1 MTDPAQ
7 HIWWLMS
14 RASGVVALGL
24 ITVSVALGLLMANKM
39 LRGKNVAAIHEQL
52 SITGLV
58 AIAVHGLTLL
68 PDPWLH
74 PGLAGI
80 TVPFAMGYR
89 TVFTGIGLLAGY
101 LTALLGL
108 SFYVRRR
115 IGPKLWRKAHRLTVL
130 AYVMALVHTIGAG
143 TDMGT
148 AWLRTFLFATGVP
161 IALLFV
167 RRLLPRKKPAAKR
180 SAPARDGLLD
190 AVRGGA
196 GSGHPHPQPD
206 LPSG

>member
-1 MTDPAQ
+1 MTDPNQ
-7 HIWWLMS
+7 HIWWLIS

-24 ITVSVALGLLMANKM
+24 ITASVALGLLMANKL

-74 PGLAGI
+74 PGVAGI
-80 TVPFAMGYR
+80 AVPFTMCYR
-89 TVFTGIGLLAGY
+89 SVFTGVGILAGY

-108 SFYVRRR
+108 SFYIRRR
-115 IGPKLWRKAHRLTVL
+115 IGPKLWRKAHRFTVL

-148 AWLRTFLFATGVP
+148 AWLRTFLFATAVP
-161 IALLFV
+161 IAVLFV
-167 RRLLPRKKPAAKR
+167 ARLIPRKRPAKK
-180 SAPARDGLLD
+180 SAPARDGLLG
-190 AVRGGA
+190 AVRGGP

-206 LPSG
+206 LPGG